1 MLFPDPR
8 RQGPTRLQGRVAVAS
23 SLGGAHSDSGGAA
36 EAGAS
41 WPKWG
46 HSAAAQHGPGGGGP
60 RPPQSPGP

>member
-8 RQGPTRLQGRVAVAS
+8 RQGPTRPQGRVAVVN
-23 SLGGAHSDSGGAA
+23 SLWGACSDSKGTA

-46 HSAAAQHGPGGGGP
+46 HSAAAQPWPGSVGP
-60 RPPQSPGP
+60 